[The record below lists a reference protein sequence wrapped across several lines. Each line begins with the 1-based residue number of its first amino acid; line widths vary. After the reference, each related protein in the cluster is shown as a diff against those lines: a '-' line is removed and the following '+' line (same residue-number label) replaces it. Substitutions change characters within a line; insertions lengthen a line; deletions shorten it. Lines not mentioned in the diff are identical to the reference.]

1 LKVDVDFMGDII
13 VHLAEPS
20 LTTLK
25 THTGARNRHRLTE
38 IFQTAVKRD
47 RQHVELGR
55 QQRKLDNKNRGN
67 RGGDGKKRLREPD
80 GEDFVGHVHSP
91 LTELI
96 EE

>member
-1 LKVDVDFMGDII
+1 LKVDADFIGDII

-38 IFQTAVKRD
+38 IFQTAVKRH

-67 RGGDGKKRLREPD
+67 RGGDGKKRLRDPD
-80 GEDFVGHVHSP
+80 GVEFVGHVRSP
-91 LTELI
+91 LIELI
-96 EE
+96 EQ